1 MCKKWVNNMNILT
14 EVTYKEIKEIVKRQ
28 WIGCT

>member
-1 MCKKWVNNMNILT
+1 MNILT